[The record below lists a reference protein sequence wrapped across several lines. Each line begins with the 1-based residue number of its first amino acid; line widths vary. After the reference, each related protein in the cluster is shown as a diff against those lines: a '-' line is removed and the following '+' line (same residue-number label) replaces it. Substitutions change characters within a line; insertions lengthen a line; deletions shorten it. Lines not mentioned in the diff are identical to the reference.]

1 MSENPDKDIQIRYR
15 MESTDDPEIA
25 DDRRLQYREFVEDMI
40 AEGSSESILD
50 TLLMFV
56 NLCETA
62 PYRQAQTKDQM
73 KWNATCAFSLR
84 QVLKVMSNLS
94 EHSPKPNL
102 ELEDQ
107 SLYYDDLH
115 RFH

>member
-1 MSENPDKDIQIRYR
+1 MSDNPDKDIQIRYR
-15 MESTDDPEIA
+15 LESTDDPEIA

-73 KWNATCAFSLR
+73 KWNAACAFSLR

-107 SLYYDDLH
+107 SLYYDNLH